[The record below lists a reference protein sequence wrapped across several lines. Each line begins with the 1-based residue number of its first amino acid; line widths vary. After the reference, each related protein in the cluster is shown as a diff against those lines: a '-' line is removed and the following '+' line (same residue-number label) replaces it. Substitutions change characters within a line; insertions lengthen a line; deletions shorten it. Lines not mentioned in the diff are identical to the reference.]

1 MASYCLYFARW
12 SEIPSSGLRD
22 RIWPLQ
28 PVPWWV
34 THGPTPRL
42 YPGLACSSSDVFAC
56 APGKDRCNGDMVG
69 APCVSA
75 ESSCTLLFPLVI
87 SKNPN
92 KDKDIDKNSYG
103 DAALNN
109 RDAWINTWCSHVHL
123 KPGLQEAGPRSKKSK
138 LELSPCPL
146 SGSEWSQNDIYHRSL
161 GSILPPVTLH
171 HSLKGRWGY
180 RRGLVCQRLWKLNN
194 ILQKAFAFLCRR
206 PIHASSDG

>member
-1 MASYCLYFARW
+1 MKWNPF
-12 SEIPSSGLRD
+12 
-22 RIWPLQ
+22 IWPSR
-28 PVPWWV
+28 PN
-34 THGPTPRL
+34 
-42 YPGLACSSSDVFAC
+42 LACPLMGHTWAHTPAIPRTRSSSDVFAC

-87 SKNPN
+87 FKNPN

-138 LELSPCPL
+138 LELSPRPL

-180 RRGLVCQRLWKLNN
+180 RRGLVCQRLWKLTTFCKRHLLFSVGDQFMLPLMVKT
-194 ILQKAFAFLCRR
+194 ILDIGFL
-206 PIHASSDG
+206 G